1 MNKKDRMVLNLLI
14 NNLKHLYN
22 KQNFNNNFKNMLNI
36 HNQIHLLINSLIL
49 IYHIML
55 HYILNSECQSVYL
68 HRLLLIKWIQ
78 SKNLLIKYLAVPLV
92 GLIWIITTK
101 SKREVF
107 DVLFVDN
114 KICLEIM
121 SLMQKTYNY
130 VNLLIMCLVDKST
143 FFVL

>member
-36 HNQIHLLINSLIL
+36 HNQIRLLINSLIL

-92 GLIWIITTK
+92 GLI
-101 SKREVF
+101 
-107 DVLFVDN
+107 
-114 KICLEIM
+114 
-121 SLMQKTYNY
+121 
-130 VNLLIMCLVDKST
+130 
-143 FFVL
+143 